1 MKVIDL
7 FAGVGGLSSGFRK
20 AGYDIVLAN
29 EIDKSISDSY
39 KKNHPDTLMI
49 NDDIKNFIPY
59 LDELNDKVDVIIGGP
74 PCQGFSMA
82 GARIRKKNAFLEDP
96 RNFLFRNYFEVVQKV
111 EPKYFIME
119 NVPGMLS
126 MSNGKIIEEI
136 ENLFSDETNFK
147 KGKYYIYKQVLCAS
161 DYGVPQD
168 RHRLIIFGSTI
179 LFALIGCT
187 FLIKKKIN
195 FKKAFEETKNRMIK
209 SGEIKK
215 ATIYDAIS
223 DLNYLSSGEG
233 DFEQDYKNKPLT
245 EYQKERRKNSKFL
258 FNHKAT
264 THNKVAIDRINELKP
279 GGRRLDLK
287 EGKNIK
293 SVHSGAYGRMRWED
307 LSKTIITRFDTPS
320 SGVYIHPEQLR
331 TITPREAA
339 RLQSF
344 DDDFIFYGNKS
355 SVIKQIGN
363 AVPPLLAYYLANVI
377 KDVEEG
383 KYDE

>member
-39 KKNHPDTLMI
+39 KKNHSDTLMI

-168 RHRLIIFGSTI
+168 RHRLIIFGS
-179 LFALIGCT
+179 
-187 FLIKKKIN
+187 KKKIN

-245 EYQKERRKNSKFL
+245 EYQEERRKNSKVL
-258 FNHKAT
+258 YNHKAT

-320 SGVYIHPEQLR
+320 SGVYIHPEQAR

-377 KDVEEG
+377 KDVEEE
-383 KYDE
+383 KYDEK

>member
-49 NDDIKNFIPY
+49 NDDIKNFLPY
-59 LDELNDKVDVIIGGP
+59 LDELNDKIDVIIGGP

-168 RHRLIIFGSTI
+168 RHRLIIFGS
-179 LFALIGCT
+179 
-187 FLIKKKIN
+187 KKKIN

-264 THNKVAIDRINELKP
+264 THNKVAIDRINELRP

-320 SGVYIHPEQLR
+320 SGVYIHPEQSR

>member
-20 AGYDIVLAN
+20 AGYEILLAN
-29 EIDKSISDSY
+29 EIDKSISESY
-39 KKNHPDTLMI
+39 KKNHPETLMI
-49 NDDIKNFIPY
+49 NDDIKNIIPL
-59 LDELNDKVDVIIGGP
+59 LDEYKNKIDVIIGGP

-96 RNFLFRNYFEVVQKV
+96 RNYLFRNYFEVVQKI

-126 MSNGKIIEEI
+126 MSGGKIIKEI
-136 ENLFSDETNFK
+136 ENLFTNEFNFK
-147 KGKYYIYKQVLCAS
+147 NGKYYIYKKVLCAS

-168 RHRLIIFGSTI
+168 RHRLIIFGS
-179 LFALIGCT
+179 
-187 FLIKKKIN
+187 KKKIN
-195 FKKAFEETKNRMIK
+195 FKKALDDTRKMMITK
-209 SGEIKK
+209 GEIKK

-233 DFEQDYKNKPLT
+233 EFEQEYKNRPLT
-245 EYQKERRKNSKFL
+245 EYQKQRRKNAKKL
-258 FNHKAT
+258 YNHKAT
-264 THNKVAIDRINELKP
+264 KHNEIAIYRIKELKP

-287 EGKNIK
+287 DGNKIK
-293 SVHSGAYGRMRWED
+293 SVHSGAYGRMKWED
-307 LSKTIITRFDTPS
+307 ISKTIITRFDTPS
-320 SGVYIHPEQLR
+320 SGVYIHPEQNR

-339 RLQSF
+339 RIQSF

-377 KDVEEG
+377 KNVEDG
-383 KYDE
+383 KYDEE

>member
-168 RHRLIIFGSTI
+168 RHRLIIFGS
-179 LFALIGCT
+179 
-187 FLIKKKIN
+187 KK
-195 FKKAFEETKNRMIK
+195 KKAFEETKNRMIK

-245 EYQKERRKNSKFL
+245 EYQKERRKNSKIL
-258 FNHKAT
+258 YNHKAT

-320 SGVYIHPEQLR
+320 SGVYIHPEQAR

-383 KYDE
+383 KYDEK

>member
-1 MKVIDL
+1 MQVIDL

-147 KGKYYIYKQVLCAS
+147 KGKY
-161 DYGVPQD
+161 
-168 RHRLIIFGSTI
+168 
-179 LFALIGCT
+179 
-187 FLIKKKIN
+187 
-195 FKKAFEETKNRMIK
+195 
-209 SGEIKK
+209 
-215 ATIYDAIS
+215 
-223 DLNYLSSGEG
+223 
-233 DFEQDYKNKPLT
+233 
-245 EYQKERRKNSKFL
+245 
-258 FNHKAT
+258 
-264 THNKVAIDRINELKP
+264 
-279 GGRRLDLK
+279 
-287 EGKNIK
+287 
-293 SVHSGAYGRMRWED
+293 
-307 LSKTIITRFDTPS
+307 
-320 SGVYIHPEQLR
+320 
-331 TITPREAA
+331 
-339 RLQSF
+339 
-344 DDDFIFYGNKS
+344 
-355 SVIKQIGN
+355 
-363 AVPPLLAYYLANVI
+363 
-377 KDVEEG
+377 
-383 KYDE
+383 

>member
-20 AGYDIVLAN
+20 AGYEILLAN
-29 EIDKSISDSY
+29 EIDKSISESY
-39 KKNHPDTLMI
+39 KKNHPETLMI
-49 NDDIKNFIPY
+49 NDDIKNIIPL
-59 LDELNDKVDVIIGGP
+59 LDEYKNKIDVIIGGP

-96 RNFLFRNYFEVVQKV
+96 RNYLFRNYFEVVQKI

-126 MSNGKIIEEI
+126 MSGGKIIKEI
-136 ENLFSDETNFK
+136 ENLFTNEFNFK
-147 KGKYYIYKQVLCAS
+147 NGKYYIYKKVLCAS

-168 RHRLIIFGSTI
+168 RHRLIIFGS
-179 LFALIGCT
+179 
-187 FLIKKKIN
+187 KKKIN
-195 FKKAFEETKNRMIK
+195 FKKALDDTRKMMITK
-209 SGEIKK
+209 GEIKK

-233 DFEQDYKNKPLT
+233 EFEQEYKNRPLT
-245 EYQKERRKNSKFL
+245 EYQKQRRKNAKKL
-258 FNHKAT
+258 YNHKAT
-264 THNKVAIDRINELKP
+264 KHNEIAIDRINELKP

-287 EGKNIK
+287 DGNKIK
-293 SVHSGAYGRMRWED
+293 SVHSGAYGRMKWED
-307 LSKTIITRFDTPS
+307 ISKTIITRFDTPS
-320 SGVYIHPEQLR
+320 SGVYIHPEQNR

-339 RLQSF
+339 RIQSC

-377 KDVEEG
+377 KNVEDG
-383 KYDE
+383 KYDEE

>member
-59 LDELNDKVDVIIGGP
+59 LDELNDKVNVIIGGP

-168 RHRLIIFGSTI
+168 RHRLIIFGS
-179 LFALIGCT
+179 
-187 FLIKKKIN
+187 KKKIN

-245 EYQKERRKNSKFL
+245 EYQKERRKNSKIL
-258 FNHKAT
+258 YNHKAT

-320 SGVYIHPEQLR
+320 SGVYIHLEQAR

-383 KYDE
+383 KYDEK

>member
-1 MKVIDL
+1 
-7 FAGVGGLSSGFRK
+7 
-20 AGYDIVLAN
+20 
-29 EIDKSISDSY
+29 
-39 KKNHPDTLMI
+39 
-49 NDDIKNFIPY
+49 
-59 LDELNDKVDVIIGGP
+59 
-74 PCQGFSMA
+74 
-82 GARIRKKNAFLEDP
+82 
-96 RNFLFRNYFEVVQKV
+96 
-111 EPKYFIME
+111 
-119 NVPGMLS
+119 MLS

-168 RHRLIIFGSTI
+168 RHRLIIFGS
-179 LFALIGCT
+179 
-187 FLIKKKIN
+187 KKKIN

-264 THNKVAIDRINELKP
+264 THNKVAIDRINELRP

-320 SGVYIHPEQLR
+320 SGVYIHPEQSR

>member
-82 GARIRKKNAFLEDP
+82 GAKIKKKNAFLEDP

-168 RHRLIIFGSTI
+168 RHRLIIFGS
-179 LFALIGCT
+179 
-187 FLIKKKIN
+187 KKKIN

-245 EYQKERRKNSKFL
+245 EYQKERRKNSKIL
-258 FNHKAT
+258 YNHKAT

-320 SGVYIHPEQLR
+320 SGVYIHPEQAR

-383 KYDE
+383 KYDEK

>member
-168 RHRLIIFGSTI
+168 RHRLIIFGS
-179 LFALIGCT
+179 
-187 FLIKKKIN
+187 KKKIN

-245 EYQKERRKNSKFL
+245 EYQKERRKNSKNL
-258 FNHKAT
+258 YNHKAT

-320 SGVYIHPEQLR
+320 SGVYIHPEQAR

-383 KYDE
+383 KYDEK

>member
-20 AGYDIVLAN
+20 AGYEILLAN
-29 EIDKSISDSY
+29 EIDKSISESY
-39 KKNHPDTLMI
+39 KKNHPETLMI
-49 NDDIKNFIPY
+49 NDDIKNIIPL
-59 LDELNDKVDVIIGGP
+59 LDEYKNKIDVIIGGP

-96 RNFLFRNYFEVVQKV
+96 RNYLFRNYFEVVQKI

-126 MSNGKIIEEI
+126 MSGGKIIKEI
-136 ENLFSDETNFK
+136 ENLFTNEFNFK
-147 KGKYYIYKQVLCAS
+147 NGKYYIYKKVLCAS

-168 RHRLIIFGSTI
+168 RHRLIIFGS
-179 LFALIGCT
+179 
-187 FLIKKKIN
+187 KKKIN
-195 FKKAFEETKNRMIK
+195 FKKVLDDTRKMMITK
-209 SGEIKK
+209 GEIKK

-233 DFEQDYKNKPLT
+233 EFEQEYKNRPLT
-245 EYQKERRKNSKFL
+245 EYQKQRRKNAKKL
-258 FNHKAT
+258 YNHKAT
-264 THNKVAIDRINELKP
+264 KHNEIAVDRIKELKP

-287 EGKNIK
+287 DGNKIK
-293 SVHSGAYGRMRWED
+293 SVHSGAYGRMKWED
-307 LSKTIITRFDTPS
+307 ISKTIITRFDTPS
-320 SGVYIHPEQLR
+320 SGVYIHPEQNR

-339 RLQSF
+339 RIQSF

-377 KDVEEG
+377 KNVEDG
-383 KYDE
+383 KYDEE

>member
-168 RHRLIIFGSTI
+168 RHRLIIFGS
-179 LFALIGCT
+179 
-187 FLIKKKIN
+187 KKKIN

-320 SGVYIHPEQLR
+320 SGVYIHPEQSR

-355 SVIKQIGN
+355 
-363 AVPPLLAYYLANVI
+363 
-377 KDVEEG
+377 
-383 KYDE
+383 

>member
-20 AGYDIVLAN
+20 AGYEIVLAN
-29 EIDKSISDSY
+29 EIDKDISESY

-49 NDDIKNFIPY
+49 NDDIKNILPY
-59 LDELNDKVDVIIGGP
+59 LDNLNEKIDVIIGGP

-82 GARIRKKNAFLEDP
+82 GARIRKKNAFLEDS
-96 RNFLFRNYFEVVQKV
+96 RNFLFRNYFEVVKKV

-136 ENLFSDETNFK
+136 EKLFSDEKNFK
-147 KGKYYIYKQVLCAS
+147 NGKYYIYKQVLCAG

-168 RHRLIIFGSTI
+168 RHRLIIFGT
-179 LFALIGCT
+179 
-187 FLIKKKIN
+187 KKKIN
-195 FKKAFEETKNRMIK
+195 FKKAFEETKKEMIK
-209 SGEIKK
+209 SGKIKK

-233 DFEQDYKNKPLT
+233 SFEQNYKNKPLT
-245 EYQKERRKNSKFL
+245 DYQKQRRKNSNKL
-258 FNHKAT
+258 YNHKAT
-264 THNKVAIDRINELKP
+264 AHNKVAIDRINELKP

-287 EGKNIK
+287 DGESIK
-293 SVHSGAYGRMRWED
+293 SVHSGAYGRMKWDD

-320 SGVYIHPEQLR
+320 SGVYIHPEQAR

-355 SVIKQIGN
+355 SIIKQIGN

-377 KDVEEG
+377 KNVEEG

>member
-29 EIDKSISDSY
+29 EIDKSISESY

-59 LDELNDKVDVIIGGP
+59 LDKLDDKVDVIIGGP

-147 KGKYYIYKQVLCAS
+147 NGKYYIYKQVLCAS

-168 RHRLIIFGSTI
+168 RHRLIIFGS
-179 LFALIGCT
+179 
-187 FLIKKKIN
+187 KKKIN
-195 FKKAFEETKNRMIK
+195 FKKAFEETKKRMIK

-320 SGVYIHPEQLR
+320 SGVYIHPEQSR